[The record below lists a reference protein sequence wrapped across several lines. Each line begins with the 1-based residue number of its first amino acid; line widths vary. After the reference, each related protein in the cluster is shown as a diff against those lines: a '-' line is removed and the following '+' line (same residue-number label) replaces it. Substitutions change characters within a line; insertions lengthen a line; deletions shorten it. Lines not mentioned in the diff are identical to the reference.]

1 MRRLYL
7 CGGFLGSGK
16 TTAICQASLVL
27 SQKKQRVAVIT
38 NDQGVRLVDGALARE
53 LGLPGTEVKGGCF
66 CCRYEE
72 LEAAIRSL
80 DHDQGPAVVFAES
93 VGSCT
98 DIVATVVKPL
108 GERYPSLKVFLT
120 VFLDARL
127 LAETARGKNPFDD
140 PNLNYIYFSQ
150 PQEADLVIIN
160 KADLLTRSDHESVRA
175 YVTGLFPGKTLL
187 FQHSLTPSGVTGWLR
202 ALESLPMTPDR
213 KSLEINYETYGAG
226 EASLG
231 WLDEELEIYSS
242 DGGAIGVATE
252 LVNLIYEGVCR
263 RGYPIGHLKFL
274 LQEAT
279 WHRKISFTSL
289 TEPRLRQTD
298 SPLHLDHLKLLINAR
313 VQCPPEK
320 LQEIV
325 AAAKSALG
333 QGGSP
338 RILSRGAEAFRP
350 GYPRPT
356 YRIC

>member
-1 MRRLYL
+1 MSAR
-7 CGGFLGSGK
+7 
-16 TTAICQASLVL
+16 
-27 SQKKQRVAVIT
+27 KQRVAVIT
-38 NDQGVRLVDGALARE
+38 NDQGVRLVDGALARN
-53 LGLPGTEVKGGCF
+53 LGLAGTDVKGGCF

-72 LEAAIRSL
+72 LESAIRSL
-80 DHDQGPAVVFAES
+80 DHDRGPAFIFAES

-120 VFLDARL
+120 IFLDARL
-127 LAETARGKNPFDD
+127 LAEAARGKDPFCD

-150 PQEADLVIIN
+150 PAEADLLVIN
-160 KADLLTRSDHESVRA
+160 KADLLTPSERDAVRT
-175 YVTGLFPGKTLL
+175 YMSGLYPGKPLV
-187 FQHSLTPSGVTGWLR
+187 FQYSLIPAGVTGWLR
-202 ALESLPMTPDR
+202 TLESLPMSPCR
-213 KSLEINYETYGAG
+213 ESLDIDYDTYGAG
-226 EASLG
+226 EAALG
-231 WLDEELEIYSS
+231 WLDEELEIYSPG
-242 DGGAIGVATE
+242 GGAIGIATE
-252 LVNLIYEGVCR
+252 LVNLIYEGVRR

-289 TEPRLRQTD
+289 AEPRLRQTD
-298 SPLHLDHLKLLINAR
+298 SPLHLDHLTLLINAR

-325 AAAKSALG
+325 SAAKSALG